1 LETVTLTNPATFRAT
16 LDLHSWHELL
26 AFFDGGYEPDAVR
39 FLTRCYDRD
48 GAFFDVGANVGLI
61 SLPFASI
68 VDQSNSAHSPFIFCI
83 EAIKSN
89 YEALIQN
96 IKLNQRQSSI
106 APIGKAVGER
116 EKIVEIQVEG
126 NLRDGE
132 GTGTANILAEGSTH
146 PCERIPLAVTTLDQL
161 TESGEIP
168 KHCSLIKIDV
178 DGYDLFVLQGAKQ
191 MLSFSRPIIFGE
203 FNSHCLAWHGHSHDH
218 VAHYMG
224 QFDYEVL
231 FKSGGWSF
239 TRKPTHSVDQDLL
252 LVPREKLQNLAWCCE
267 C

>member
-1 LETVTLTNPATFRAT
+1 VTNPATFRAT

-26 AFFDGGYEPDAVR
+26 AFFDGGYEPETVR

-48 GAFFDVGANVGLI
+48 GAFLDVGANIGLI

-68 VDQSNSAHSPFIFCI
+68 VDQSNSARSPFIFCI

-106 APIGKAVGER
+106 VAIGKAIGER

-132 GTGTANILAEGSTH
+132 GTGTANILTEGTTH
-146 PCERIPLAVTTLDQL
+146 PCERIPLAITTLDQL
-161 TESGEIP
+161 TENGEIP

-191 MLSFSRPIIFGE
+191 LLTFSRPIIFGE
-203 FNSHCLAWHGHSHDH
+203 FNSHCLAWHGHSHDD
-218 VAHYMG
+218 VARYIG

-239 TRKPTHSVDQDLL
+239 TRVQKNRVGQDLL
-252 LVPREKLQNLAWCCE
+252 LVPREKLQRLVWCCA
-267 C
+267 